1 VGNSVE
7 TKDKILDTAIIHFAR
22 RGFNGAKTAEI
33 ARDAGVSE
41 GTVFK
46 YFSTK
51 KDILTSVLNRIVHEI
66 VPGALFGDNVDLQE
80 LVSSADPRGE
90 IKGFIMSR
98 INRVNEN
105 ISAFKILVNELPFHE
120 DIMHEYTGK
129 FVPGVIRL
137 GEGFY
142 RMGVEKGVFREI
154 NPHTAARSFLGM
166 IITIVLE
173 RNIMCKDLDIDKE
186 LDAVLDIYMN
196 GVSTRKEA

>member
-1 VGNSVE
+1 MGNSVE
-7 TKDKILDTAIIHFAR
+7 TKDKILDTAISHFAR
-22 RGFNGAKTAEI
+22 KGFSAAKTSEI

-66 VPGALFGDNVDLQE
+66 VPDILFGDNVDLQG
-80 LVSSADPRGE
+80 LVSSPDPRGA
-90 IKGFIMSR
+90 IKSFIMSR

-120 DIMHEYTGK
+120 DIMREYTGK
-129 FVPGVIRL
+129 FVPGVIRM

-142 RMGVEKGVFREI
+142 SIGVEKGVFRDI
-154 NPHTAARSFLGM
+154 NPHTAARSFIGM

-173 RNIMCKDLDIDKE
+173 RNILDKGMDIGKE
-186 LDAVLDIYMN
+186 LDTVLDIYMN